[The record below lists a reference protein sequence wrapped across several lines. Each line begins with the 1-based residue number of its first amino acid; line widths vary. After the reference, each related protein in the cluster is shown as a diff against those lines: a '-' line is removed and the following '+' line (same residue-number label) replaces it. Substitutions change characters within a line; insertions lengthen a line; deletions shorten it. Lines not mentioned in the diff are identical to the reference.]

1 MSGSRLTAHGAAD
14 APLLK
19 VPPHSLEA
27 EQAVLASVL
36 LNNDLMNDVVEIVR
50 SDDFYQGAHRT
61 LFSTMVELYER
72 GRAIDQ
78 LTLSEALNTRDAASE
93 VGGLSYLSE
102 LIHNIPTTANVADYA
117 RLVKEKAI
125 LRKMIAVAQQVTNS
139 AFQGVGEVDDF
150 LDQTEQAIFAIAE
163 EKIKPSYYSMA
174 EMGKEAMREIEKLYE
189 KKELITGVPSG
200 FRDLDQLTAGFQKS
214 DMVVIAARPGMG
226 KTAFS
231 LNVAL
236 HAALRN
242 RLPVAI
248 FSLEM
253 SRQQLALR
261 MICSEARVNF
271 QRLRTGYLTQDE
283 INRIVA
289 SVGRLSEAQIYCDDS
304 GALTALE
311 LRAKARRLKKDK
323 GIGMVI
329 VDYLQLM
336 RGATLR
342 GSQDNRV
349 QEISEISRS
358 LKALAK
364 EINVPVLAIS
374 QLNRGV
380 ESRTDKRPQMA
391 DLRECVTGDT
401 LVLTTDGMRTPI
413 RDLVGKEIDVWA
425 MSPEGRIVPA
435 KSECI
440 WSVGTRPVTRVT
452 MASGRVIRATAD
464 HRLYGAEGWGRVSD
478 LRPGDRIAVAR
489 HVPEAKDPIRW
500 PEDRIILLAHLVGD
514 GSYLNAQSL
523 RYSTASEPNSRAVEG
538 AARREFGGKV
548 TRYRGRGKWHQLFLG
563 GNGNRW
569 HPAGVNLWLRELGI
583 FGQRSHEKRLPSDV
597 FRFDEEQVGLL
608 LRHLWATDGSIF
620 CRRAGSKGSSRV
632 SFSTSS
638 EGLAFDVAALL
649 LRLGIVARIRVV
661 RKGDYRPV
669 YTVDVSGSD
678 QQKRFLETVG
688 AFGPRVAP
696 ADTLWKELA
705 FIESNPNVDTL
716 PKEVFPKVKAAM
728 ADCGISHRDLAA
740 LRGTAY
746 GESAQLAFAPS
757 RTLLAEYANLLDVD
771 ALWQMASSDLF
782 WDRVVDL
789 RPDGEEDVF
798 DLTVPGPSS
807 WLADGVVSHNSGAIE
822 QDSDL
827 ILFIYREEM
836 YSKADTPE
844 EKKGVAEIII
854 GKQRNG
860 PMGVVPLTFLN
871 QYTRFEDMA
880 RDYD

>member
-1 MSGSRLTAHGAAD
+1 MNGPRLTTHGAAETT
-14 APLLK
+14 LLK

-27 EQAVLASVL
+27 EQAVLASIL
-36 LNNDLMNDVVEIVR
+36 LNNDLMNDVVEVLR
-50 SDDFYQGAHRT
+50 PDDFYQGAHRT

-78 LTLSEALNTRDAASE
+78 LTLTEALSSRGVANE

-102 LIHNIPTTANVADYA
+102 LIHNVPTTANVADYA

-125 LRKMIAVAQQVTNS
+125 LRRMIAVAQQITNS

-150 LDQTEQAIFAIAE
+150 LDKTEQAVFSIAE

-200 FRDLDQLTAGFQKS
+200 FRDLDRLTAGFQKS
-214 DMVVIAARPGMG
+214 DMVVVAARPGMG

-242 RLPVAI
+242 GLPVAI

-271 QRLRTGYLTQDE
+271 QRLRTGYLTQEE
-283 INRIVA
+283 INRIVGA
-289 SVGRLSEAQIYCDDS
+289 VGRLSEAQIYCDDS

-336 RGATLR
+336 RGTSGR
-342 GSQDNRV
+342 GGQDNRV

-364 EINVPVLAIS
+364 EIDVPVVAIS

-391 DLRECVTGDT
+391 DLRE
-401 LVLTTDGMRTPI
+401 
-413 RDLVGKEIDVWA
+413 
-425 MSPEGRIVPA
+425 
-435 KSECI
+435 
-440 WSVGTRPVTRVT
+440 
-452 MASGRVIRATAD
+452 
-464 HRLYGAEGWGRVSD
+464 
-478 LRPGDRIAVAR
+478 
-489 HVPEAKDPIRW
+489 
-500 PEDRIILLAHLVGD
+500 
-514 GSYLNAQSL
+514 
-523 RYSTASEPNSRAVEG
+523 
-538 AARREFGGKV
+538 
-548 TRYRGRGKWHQLFLG
+548 
-563 GNGNRW
+563 
-569 HPAGVNLWLRELGI
+569 
-583 FGQRSHEKRLPSDV
+583 
-597 FRFDEEQVGLL
+597 
-608 LRHLWATDGSIF
+608 
-620 CRRAGSKGSSRV
+620 
-632 SFSTSS
+632 
-638 EGLAFDVAALL
+638 
-649 LRLGIVARIRVV
+649 
-661 RKGDYRPV
+661 
-669 YTVDVSGSD
+669 
-678 QQKRFLETVG
+678 
-688 AFGPRVAP
+688 
-696 ADTLWKELA
+696 
-705 FIESNPNVDTL
+705 
-716 PKEVFPKVKAAM
+716 
-728 ADCGISHRDLAA
+728 
-740 LRGTAY
+740 
-746 GESAQLAFAPS
+746 
-757 RTLLAEYANLLDVD
+757 
-771 ALWQMASSDLF
+771 
-782 WDRVVDL
+782 
-789 RPDGEEDVF
+789 
-798 DLTVPGPSS
+798 
-807 WLADGVVSHNSGAIE
+807 SGAIE

-836 YSKADTPE
+836 YSKGEVPE
-844 EKKGVAEIII
+844 DKKGVAEIII

-860 PMGVVPLTFLN
+860 PMGVVELAFLN

-880 RDYD
+880 RDYE

>member
-14 APLLK
+14 ASLLK

-36 LNNDLMNDVVEIVR
+36 LNNDLMNDVVEILR
-50 SDDFYQGAHRT
+50 PDDFYQGAHRT

-78 LTLSEALNTRDAASE
+78 LTLSEALNTRNMANE

-139 AFQGVGEVDDF
+139 AYQGVGEVDDF
-150 LDQTEQAIFAIAE
+150 LDQTEQAIFAIGE
-163 EKIKPSYYSMA
+163 EKIKPSFYSMA

-200 FRDLDQLTAGFQKS
+200 FRDLDSKTAGFQKS

-226 KTAFS
+226 KTALS

-242 RLPVAI
+242 GLPVAI

-283 INRIVA
+283 INKIVA
-289 SVGRLSEAQIYCDDS
+289 AVGKLSEAQIYCDDS

-323 GIGMVI
+323 DIGMVI

-364 EINVPVLAIS
+364 ELNVPVIAIS

-391 DLRECVTGDT
+391 DLRE
-401 LVLTTDGMRTPI
+401 
-413 RDLVGKEIDVWA
+413 
-425 MSPEGRIVPA
+425 
-435 KSECI
+435 
-440 WSVGTRPVTRVT
+440 
-452 MASGRVIRATAD
+452 
-464 HRLYGAEGWGRVSD
+464 
-478 LRPGDRIAVAR
+478 
-489 HVPEAKDPIRW
+489 
-500 PEDRIILLAHLVGD
+500 
-514 GSYLNAQSL
+514 
-523 RYSTASEPNSRAVEG
+523 
-538 AARREFGGKV
+538 
-548 TRYRGRGKWHQLFLG
+548 
-563 GNGNRW
+563 
-569 HPAGVNLWLRELGI
+569 
-583 FGQRSHEKRLPSDV
+583 
-597 FRFDEEQVGLL
+597 
-608 LRHLWATDGSIF
+608 
-620 CRRAGSKGSSRV
+620 
-632 SFSTSS
+632 
-638 EGLAFDVAALL
+638 
-649 LRLGIVARIRVV
+649 
-661 RKGDYRPV
+661 
-669 YTVDVSGSD
+669 
-678 QQKRFLETVG
+678 
-688 AFGPRVAP
+688 
-696 ADTLWKELA
+696 
-705 FIESNPNVDTL
+705 
-716 PKEVFPKVKAAM
+716 
-728 ADCGISHRDLAA
+728 
-740 LRGTAY
+740 
-746 GESAQLAFAPS
+746 
-757 RTLLAEYANLLDVD
+757 
-771 ALWQMASSDLF
+771 
-782 WDRVVDL
+782 
-789 RPDGEEDVF
+789 
-798 DLTVPGPSS
+798 
-807 WLADGVVSHNSGAIE
+807 SGAIE

-836 YSKADTPE
+836 YRKAETPE

-854 GKQRNG
+854 AKQRNG
-860 PMGVVPLTFLN
+860 PMGVVELTFLD

>member
-1 MSGSRLTAHGAAD
+1 MSGPRLTARGGAE
-14 APLLK
+14 PSLLK

-36 LNNDLMNDVVEIVR
+36 LNNDLMNEVVEVLR
-50 SDDFYQGAHRT
+50 PDDFYQGAHRT

-78 LTLSEALNTRDAASE
+78 LTLSESLNARNVANE

-102 LIHNIPTTANVADYA
+102 LINNIPTTSNVADYA

-125 LRKMIAVAQQVTNS
+125 LRRMIAVAQQVTNS

-150 LDQTEQAIFAIAE
+150 LDETEQAIFAIAE
-163 EKIKPSYYSMA
+163 DKIKPSFYSMA
-174 EMGKEAMREIEKLYE
+174 EMGKEAMQEIEKLYE

-236 HAALRN
+236 HASLRN
-242 RLPVAI
+242 GLPVAI

-283 INRIVA
+283 INKIVA
-289 SVGRLSEAQIYCDDS
+289 SVGKLSEAPIYTDDS
-304 GALTALE
+304 GTLSAIE

-323 GIGMVI
+323 NIGMII

-336 RGATLR
+336 RGSSSR
-342 GSQDNRV
+342 GGQDNRV

-364 EINVPVLAIS
+364 ELNLPVLAIS

-380 ESRTDKRPQMA
+380 ESRIDKRPQMS
-391 DLRECVTGDT
+391 DLRE
-401 LVLTTDGMRTPI
+401 
-413 RDLVGKEIDVWA
+413 
-425 MSPEGRIVPA
+425 
-435 KSECI
+435 
-440 WSVGTRPVTRVT
+440 
-452 MASGRVIRATAD
+452 
-464 HRLYGAEGWGRVSD
+464 
-478 LRPGDRIAVAR
+478 
-489 HVPEAKDPIRW
+489 
-500 PEDRIILLAHLVGD
+500 
-514 GSYLNAQSL
+514 
-523 RYSTASEPNSRAVEG
+523 
-538 AARREFGGKV
+538 
-548 TRYRGRGKWHQLFLG
+548 
-563 GNGNRW
+563 
-569 HPAGVNLWLRELGI
+569 
-583 FGQRSHEKRLPSDV
+583 
-597 FRFDEEQVGLL
+597 
-608 LRHLWATDGSIF
+608 
-620 CRRAGSKGSSRV
+620 
-632 SFSTSS
+632 
-638 EGLAFDVAALL
+638 
-649 LRLGIVARIRVV
+649 
-661 RKGDYRPV
+661 
-669 YTVDVSGSD
+669 
-678 QQKRFLETVG
+678 
-688 AFGPRVAP
+688 
-696 ADTLWKELA
+696 
-705 FIESNPNVDTL
+705 
-716 PKEVFPKVKAAM
+716 
-728 ADCGISHRDLAA
+728 
-740 LRGTAY
+740 
-746 GESAQLAFAPS
+746 
-757 RTLLAEYANLLDVD
+757 
-771 ALWQMASSDLF
+771 
-782 WDRVVDL
+782 
-789 RPDGEEDVF
+789 
-798 DLTVPGPSS
+798 
-807 WLADGVVSHNSGAIE
+807 SGAIE

-836 YSKADTPE
+836 YSKAETPE

-860 PMGVVPLTFLN
+860 PMGVIPLTFLA